1 MKSFIHIDFFG
12 GTTKIVGRT
21 GFFASA
27 MVEEFKL
34 SGLIW
39 IVGRLFALLSEDES
53 LIELFT
59 D

>member
-12 GTTKIVGRT
+12 GATKIVGRT

-27 MVEEFKL
+27 SFEVFEL
-34 SGLIW
+34 SGSIW
-39 IVGRLFALLSEDES
+39 IVGRLFALISEDES
-53 LIELFT
+53 LIELSA